1 MNASSITTGRP
12 ALRRVRE
19 GYWRVTAASGH
30 VLGYVELRDGEHGQ
44 PGEPVG
50 RRFTAKRLLPSLVV
64 VPIGE
69 FASAEE
75 AMECLR

>member
-1 MNASSITTGRP
+1 MNASSTTTGRP

-30 VLGYVELRDGEHGQ
+30 VLGYVELRAGEHGETGG
-44 PGEPVG
+44 P
-50 RRFTAKRLLPSLVV
+50 RFTAKRLLPSLVV
-64 VPIGE
+64 VPIGD
-69 FASAEE
+69 FGSAEE

>member
-1 MNASSITTGRP
+1 MNASSTTTGRP

-30 VLGYVELRDGEHGQ
+30 VLGYVELNEGGH
-44 PGEPVG
+44 GEPTV

-69 FASAEE
+69 FGSAEE
-75 AMECLR
+75 ALECLR